1 MKLVTV
7 EGMPGYVF
15 DMDLDKKN
23 TSGPYQNVGNNN
35 REFPKVLLQ
44 PIGADG
50 KRGTRL
56 AAAYVEDVKEVNTL

>member
-15 DMDLDKKN
+15 DMDLDREN
-23 TSGPYQNVGNNN
+23 TSGPYQNFGTNN
-35 REFPKVLLQ
+35 RKFPKVILQ

-56 AAAYVEDVKEVNTL
+56 VTAYVEDVKELNTL